1 MSQTSTDLSVS
12 SLGADAGIPAL
23 NTSTIPAAV
32 RDGDSKAREAYVEG
46 LTFENELVQ
55 QLTQQIVSNMSDA
68 GSLSGTDASEAGG
81 AGDSTGDEGASSLLG
96 SSDSGYS
103 SLIVQALSDGIMDDG
118 GLGIASEIAAA
129 ADPQL
134 QSSQSGGDTDEV
146 QS

>member
-1 MSQTSTDLSVS
+1 MSQTSTDLSIS

-23 NTSTIPAAV
+23 NTATIPAAV
-32 RDGDSKAREAYVEG
+32 RNGDSNAREAYVEG

-55 QLTQQIVSNMSDA
+55 QLTQQIVSNMSDT
-68 GSLSGTDASEAGG
+68 GSVSGTDASEAGG
-81 AGDSTGDEGASSLLG
+81 AGDSAGDEGASSLLG

-134 QSSQSGGDTDEV
+134 QSSQASDDTDEV